1 MNLASALQDGRNVTC
16 TEKWDSMFSFAVGT
30 IRYLALKPEV
40 LSHLIANPIIY
51 KGYEVYQYISCIYST
66 SS

>member
-1 MNLASALQDGRNVTC
+1 
-16 TEKWDSMFSFAVGT
+16 MFSFAVGT